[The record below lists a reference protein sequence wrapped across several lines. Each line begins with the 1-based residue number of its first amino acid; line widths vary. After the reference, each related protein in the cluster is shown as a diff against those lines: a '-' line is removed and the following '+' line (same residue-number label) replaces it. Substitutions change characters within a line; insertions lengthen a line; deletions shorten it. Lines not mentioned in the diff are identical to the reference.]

1 MPVRFLTIKNYHKI
15 IDLQRNING
24 AVWTV
29 KHASEYPYY
38 YGFWFMTYSGP
49 GAKPVSVQFQIPK
62 DCFYGDGYALM
73 NGPQIVGRFYPTEIS
88 NPNDIVDMMTEFA
101 KTLYNK

>member
-1 MPVRFLTIKNYHKI
+1 MPVRFLTIKNLEKI

-29 KHASEYPYY
+29 KDASEYPYH
-38 YGFWFMTYSGP
+38 YGFWFATYSGP
-49 GAKPVSVQFQIPK
+49 GARPVSVQFEIPK
-62 DCFYGDGYALM
+62 DCFYGDGYAIM
-73 NGPQIVGRFYPTEIS
+73 NGPVIVRRFYPTEIS